1 MAAKSKGSPYQVQVL
16 DRAVAIL
23 EALAACDE
31 DLSLFEIAAR
41 LRLHKSTIHRLL
53 MVLERHRLV
62 ERRGGGGKYG
72 LGLRLFE
79 FGTQAFARLGLGERA
94 RPHLEKLAAETGETA
109 HLCIL
114 DDGGVLYLEKVEPSR
129 TVRVP
134 SSVGRRNPAH
144 CTAVGKALLAHLPPE
159 DLDRLLEIRGLKAY
173 TRNTITTPA
182 LLKRELR
189 AVRERGYAVDDEE
202 IEEGLRCVGAPVRD
216 HSGRVVASM
225 SIAGPAFRVTRAK
238 ASALARVVMKVAD
251 AFSAELGYRALR
263 RAPKTA

>member
-23 EALAACDE
+23 ETLAARDE
-31 DLSLFEIAAR
+31 DLSLFEIAER

-62 ERRGGGGKYG
+62 ERRADGGKYG

-79 FGTQAFARLGLGERA
+79 FGSKAFTRLGLGERA

-114 DDGGVLYLEKVEPSR
+114 DGGGVLYLEKVEPSR

-134 SSVGRRNPAH
+134 SSVGQRNPAH
-144 CTAVGKALLAHLPPE
+144 CTAVGKALLAYLPE
-159 DLDRLLEIRGLKAY
+159 RNLEALLESRGLKAY

-182 LLKRELR
+182 LLQRELR
-189 AVRERGYAVDDEE
+189 TIRQRGYAIDDEE

-238 ASALARVVMKVAD
+238 APALARAVMKVAD
-251 AFSAELGYRALR
+251 AFSSELGYRPLR
-263 RAPKTA
+263 RAPRTA